1 VISHGKRG
9 KIGDDV
15 EVSLRCV
22 PAMTRCPRCGAA
34 VADAA
39 TSCVDCARPV
49 TLDMTA
55 RVPKKIPRRDR
66 RPLIRD
72 AILLIGGIGG
82 IVAAGTAENWLIAAS
97 IVLAAL
103 LAALII
109 QYA

>member
-1 VISHGKRG
+1 
-9 KIGDDV
+9 
-15 EVSLRCV
+15 
-22 PAMTRCPRCGAA
+22 MNRCPRCGGAL
-34 VADAA
+34 ADKA

-55 RVPKKIPRRDR
+55 RVPKKLPRRER

-72 AILLIGGIGG
+72 AILLVGGIGG